1 MIKSYAEH
9 LHERGSAGQPSSGA
23 APRGWAGDRRATEL
37 PAILVIDDDPDIVA
51 LVGEALV
58 TRGYR
63 VLASTGAAALHLARE
78 ARPAAI
84 LLDLM
89 MPDPDGYEVCRRLRV
104 DPATAAIPIILM
116 SGDGPLGDVEGALA
130 VDDRLPKPFSLGDLF
145 AAVARWAGGPL

>member
-1 MIKSYAEH
+1 MTESYAKH
-9 LHERGSAGQPSSGA
+9 PHEWGSPGQPSSGG
-23 APRGWAGDRRATEL
+23 APGWWAGDRRATEL
-37 PAILVIDDDPDIVA
+37 PAILVIDDDPDIIA
-51 LVGEALV
+51 LVDEALA

-78 ARPAAI
+78 ARPATI

-89 MPDPDGYEVCRRLRV
+89 MPDPDGYEVCRRLRG

-116 SGDGPLGDVEGALA
+116 SGDRPLGDVEGALA

-145 AAVARWAGGPL
+145 AAVARWAGWP